1 MTASKSRYYNRRA
14 YRYGLLHYCAM
25 SKLYMGNIKE
35 REDVKDTLS
44 PDDIRMILAL
54 IDLMFI
60 DEDQSKVIPS

>member
-1 MTASKSRYYNRRA
+1 
-14 YRYGLLHYCAM
+14 M

-35 REDVKDTLS
+35 GEDVKDTLS

>member
-1 MTASKSRYYNRRA
+1 
-14 YRYGLLHYCAM
+14 M

-35 REDVKDTLS
+35 GEDAKDTLS

-54 IDLMFI
+54 IDLLFI

>member
-1 MTASKSRYYNRRA
+1 MTASTSRYYNRRA
-14 YRYGLLHYCAM
+14 YRYGLLYQCAM

-35 REDVKDTLS
+35 GEDAKDTLS

>member
-1 MTASKSRYYNRRA
+1 
-14 YRYGLLHYCAM
+14 
-25 SKLYMGNIKE
+25 MGNIKE

-60 DEDQSKVIPS
+60 DEDQGKVIPS